1 MHSRARIVIPIL
13 LVVVAIGV
21 YLGVFS
27 HKKNPNRLVISGNIE
42 IIDSQLSF
50 RIPGMVTD
58 RYVDEGDSVTNG
70 QPIASLDKTNQ
81 ELLVAQAEA
90 NVGYVTAIL
99 AELQAGTRP
108 EDIQRAAAQV
118 EQARAR
124 LAEVTS
130 GSREQEIADAESTL
144 DRARAGAEA
153 AKSQL
158 DLAQSDYDRFSQ
170 LYDEGVITRR
180 DFEESETRLEV
191 AQTTLTQ
198 AEAGVSSAEDYLSL
212 RIEGAR
218 PEQID
223 QARAGLNIAQA
234 GYDLALAGPR
244 PETIEQAQAQL
255 NVANE
260 SLRQAQQ
267 QLEYTELYAPF
278 DGVVLSK
285 SVEPGEYVNPGS
297 TVVAIGQLDKV
308 WLRAY
313 IIETDLARVSLG
325 QEVKVTTDTYPDRV
339 YSGTISYISDQ
350 AEFTPKAVQTPEERV
365 NLMYMI
371 KIELENP
378 NHDLKPGMPADCV
391 IDFGQQ

>member
-1 MHSRARIVIPIL
+1 VII
-13 LVVVAIGV
+13 AIGV
-21 YLGVFS
+21 YLSVFS
-27 HKKNPNRLVISGNIE
+27 HKENPNRLVISGNIE
-42 IIDSQLSF
+42 IVDSQLSF

-58 RYVDEGDSVTNG
+58 RYVDEGDDVAEG
-70 QPIASLDKTNQ
+70 QQVASLDKTNQ

-108 EDIQRAAAQV
+108 EEIQRAAAQAD
-118 EQARAR
+118 QARAR
-124 LAEVTS
+124 LEEVIN
-130 GSREQEIADAESTL
+130 GSRDQEIADAESAL
-144 DRARAGAEA
+144 ERAKAGEIA
-153 AKSQL
+153 AQSQL
-158 DLAQSDYDRFSQ
+158 DLAQSDYERFSE

-180 DFEESETRLEV
+180 DFEEAETRLEV
-191 AQTTLTQ
+191 AQTALTQ
-198 AEAGVSSAEDYLSL
+198 AQAGVSSAEDYLSL
-212 RIEGAR
+212 RVEGAR

-223 QARAGLNIAQA
+223 QARAGLNLARA

-278 DGVVLSK
+278 DGTVLSK

-297 TVVAIGQLDKV
+297 TVVTVGQLDQV

-325 QEVKVTTDTYPDRV
+325 QEVQVTTDTYPDRK
-339 YSGTISYISDQ
+339 YTGTISYISDQ

-391 IDFGQQ
+391 IDFGQ

>member
-1 MHSRARIVIPIL
+1 MHSRARIIIPIL
-13 LVVVAIGV
+13 IVIIAIGV
-21 YLGVFS
+21 YLSVFS
-27 HKKNPNRLVISGNIE
+27 HKENPNRLVISGNIE
-42 IIDSQLSF
+42 IVDSQLSF

-58 RYVDEGDSVTNG
+58 RYVDEGDDVAEG
-70 QPIASLDKTNQ
+70 QQVASLDKTNQ

-108 EDIQRAAAQV
+108 EEIQRAAAQAD
-118 EQARAR
+118 QARAR
-124 LAEVTS
+124 LEEVIN
-130 GSREQEIADAESTL
+130 GSRDQEIADAESAL
-144 DRARAGAEA
+144 ERAKAGEIA
-153 AKSQL
+153 AQSQL
-158 DLAQSDYDRFSQ
+158 DLAQSDYERFSE

-180 DFEESETRLEV
+180 DFEEAETRLEV
-191 AQTTLTQ
+191 AQTALTQ
-198 AEAGVSSAEDYLSL
+198 AQAGVSSAEDYLSL
-212 RIEGAR
+212 RVEGAR

-223 QARAGLNIAQA
+223 QARAGLNLARA

-278 DGVVLSK
+278 DGTVLSK

-297 TVVAIGQLDKV
+297 TVVTVGQLDQV

-325 QEVKVTTDTYPDRV
+325 QEVQVTTDTYPDRK
-339 YSGTISYISDQ
+339 YTGTISYISDQ

-391 IDFGQQ
+391 IDFGQ